1 MATIV
6 PETLPLHRPG
16 EGVIAVEDP
25 FAHLKVNVPSEVDY
39 AKAMTT
45 PRVDGTAKMTIE
57 RTPDVI
63 VAQAKKML
71 GTPYKWGGSG
81 LLGVDCSGFVQ
92 YVFRQMG
99 KDLPRLS
106 SQQAT
111 AGQRIGLDK
120 LQTGDLVAWDNS
132 DRNNGADHIAIYIGN
147 GQIIEA
153 ARPGTNVRISNI
165 YDQGRAWGVRLNS

>member
-6 PETLPLHRPG
+6 PETLPIHQAG
-16 EGVIAVEDP
+16 EGVIAVENP
-25 FAHLKVNVPSEVDY
+25 FAHLKVNVPPEADY
-39 AKAMTT
+39 VKAMAAKAAPSGFTVT
-45 PRVDGTAKMTIE
+45 SPATDL
-57 RTPDVI
+57 

-153 ARPGTNVRISNI
+153 AKPGTNVRISNL
-165 YDQGRAWGVRLNS
+165 YDQSRAWGVRLNS

>member
-6 PETLPLHRPG
+6 PETLPIHQAG
-16 EGVIAVEDP
+16 EGVIAVENP
-25 FAHLKVNVPSEVDY
+25 FAHLKVNVPPEADY
-39 AKAMTT
+39 TKAMTAASGA
-45 PRVDGTAKMTIE
+45 GT
-57 RTPDVI
+57 DI
-63 VAQAKKML
+63 VSTAKKML

-132 DRNNGADHIAIYIGN
+132 DRNNGADHIAIYVGN

-153 ARPGTNVRISNI
+153 AKPGTNVRISNL
-165 YDQGRAWGVRLNS
+165 YDQSRAWGVRLNS

>member
-6 PETLPLHRPG
+6 PETLPIHQAG

-25 FAHLKVNVPSEVDY
+25 FAHLKVNVPPEADY
-39 AKAMTT
+39 AKAMAAKATSSSAT
-45 PRVDGTAKMTIE
+45 GIVD
-57 RTPDVI
+57 
-63 VAQAKKML
+63 QAKKML

-153 ARPGTNVRISNI
+153 AKPGTNVRISNL
-165 YDQGRAWGVRLNS
+165 YDQSRAWGVRLNS

>member
-1 MATIV
+1 VATIAGDLLTPPT
-6 PETLPLHRPG
+6 PEIAPVHQAG
-16 EGVIAVEDP
+16 EGAIAVENP
-25 FAHLKVNVPSEVDY
+25 FAHLKVKVPTEVDY
-39 AKAMTT
+39 TKA
-45 PRVDGTAKMTIE
+45 VASSAAAGT
-57 RTPDVI
+57 DI

-92 YVFRQMG
+92 YVYRQMG
-99 KDLPRLS
+99 KDLPRMS
-106 SQQAT
+106 NQQAN
-111 AGQRIGLDK
+111 AGQRISLDK

-132 DRNNGADHIAIYIGN
+132 SRNAGADHIAIYIGN

-153 ARPGTNVRISNI
+153 ARPGTNVRISNL

>member
-1 MATIV
+1 VATIV
-6 PETLPLHRPG
+6 PETLPIKQAG
-16 EGVIAVEDP
+16 EGVIAVENP
-25 FAHLKVNVPSEVDY
+25 FAHLKVNVPPEADY
-39 AKAMTT
+39 TKAMTAASGA
-45 PRVDGTAKMTIE
+45 GT
-57 RTPDVI
+57 DI
-63 VAQAKKML
+63 VSTAKKML

-132 DRNNGADHIAIYIGN
+132 DRNNGADHIAIYVGN

-153 ARPGTNVRISNI
+153 AKPGTNVRISNL
-165 YDQGRAWGVRLNS
+165 YDQSRAWGVRLNS

>member
-1 MATIV
+1 MATTV
-6 PETLPLHRPG
+6 PETAPIKG
-16 EGVIAVEDP
+16 AGQGTIAVENP
-25 FAHLKVNVPSEVDY
+25 FAHLQVNIPPEADY
-39 AKAMTT
+39 TTAMAAKAAPAT
-45 PRVDGTAKMTIE
+45 DL
-57 RTPDVI
+57 

-81 LLGVDCSGFVQ
+81 PLGVDCSGFVQ

-132 DRNNGADHIAIYIGN
+132 DRNQGADHIAIYIGN
-147 GQIIEA
+147 EQIIEA
-153 ARPGTNVRISNI
+153 ARPGTNVRISNL
-165 YDQGRAWGVRLNS
+165 YDQSRAWGVRLNS

>member
-1 MATIV
+1 VATIV
-6 PETLPLHRPG
+6 PETAPIKRAG
-16 EGVIAVEDP
+16 EGAIAVEDP
-25 FAHLKVNVPSEVDY
+25 FAHLKVNVPAEADY
-39 AKAMTT
+39 TTAMAAKAAPAT
-45 PRVDGTAKMTIE
+45 D
-57 RTPDVI
+57 I

-132 DRNNGADHIAIYIGN
+132 DRNNGADHIAIYVGN

-153 ARPGTNVRISNI
+153 ARPGTNVRISNL
-165 YDQGRAWGVRLNS
+165 YDQSRAWGVRLNS